1 MIVILKAFYI
11 LITIILI
18 APIQL
23 FLVIFKLRYRFY
35 LPILFH
41 KIILKILRIKVK
53 LIGKNNRYRPLVLVG
68 NHTSYIDIMV
78 LGSLMPISFIAK
90 SEISKWFL
98 FGFLAKMQ
106 NTVFITRKNFKTKE
120 SLKKINKKLNN
131 NYALVLFPEGTT
143 NAGKKILN
151 FKTSLFN
158 LFENNNTL
166 RLQNFTLCYT
176 HVNDMPIDCRSR
188 PQISWYGDM
197 NLFQHLGGL
206 LKLSCID
213 VTVVFHQTFLTKGLH
228 RKEISNL
235 SMKQVK
241 EGNRIV
247 LKT

>member
-1 MIVILKAFYI
+1 MIVILKAFSI
-11 LITIILI
+11 LVTISLI
-18 APIQL
+18 APIQS
-23 FLVIFKLRYRFY
+23 FLVIFKVRYRYY
-35 LPILFH
+35 LPIIFH

-53 LIGKNNRYRPLVLVG
+53 LIGKHNKRRPLVLIG

-78 LGSLMPISFIAK
+78 LGSIMPISFVAK

-120 SLKKINKKLNN
+120 SLKKINKKLNS

-143 NAGKKILN
+143 NSGKTILN

-158 LFENNNTL
+158 LFEYNNTL

-176 HVNDMPIDCRSR
+176 HVNDMPIDNRSR
-188 PQISWYGDM
+188 PKISWYGDM

-206 LKLSCID
+206 LKLSCLD
-213 VTVVFHQTFLTKGLH
+213 VTVVFHPTFLTKGLH

-235 SMKQVK
+235 YMSQVK
-241 EGNRIV
+241 EGKRIV
-247 LKT
+247 LIN

>member
-1 MIVILKAFYI
+1 MIVVLKAFSI

-18 APIQL
+18 SPIQL
-23 FLVIFKLRYRFY
+23 FLVFFKFKYRYY

-41 KIILKILRIKVK
+41 KIILRILSVKVR
-53 LIGKNNRYRPLVLVG
+53 LIGKNNKYRPLVLIG
-68 NHTSYIDIMV
+68 NQTSYIDIMV
-78 LGSLMPISFIAK
+78 LGSLMPISFVAK

-120 SLKKINKKLNN
+120 SLKKINKKLNSS
-131 NYALVLFPEGTT
+131 YALVLFPEGTT

-158 LFENNNTL
+158 LFEHNNTL

-176 HVNDMPIDCRSR
+176 HVNDLPIDSRSR
-188 PQISWYGDM
+188 PQVSWYGDM
-197 NLFQHLGGL
+197 NLLQHLGGL
-206 LKLSCID
+206 LKLSCLD
-213 VTVVFHQTFLTKGLH
+213 VTIVFHPTLFTKGLH

-235 SMKQVK
+235 SMKQVN
-241 EGNRIV
+241 EGKRIA
-247 LKT
+247 LKL

>member
-1 MIVILKAFYI
+1 MIVILKAFSI
-11 LITIILI
+11 LVTISLI
-18 APIQL
+18 APIQS
-23 FLVIFKLRYRFY
+23 FLVIFKVKYRYY
-35 LPILFH
+35 LPIIFH

-53 LIGKNNRYRPLVLVG
+53 LIGKQNKRRPLVLIG

-78 LGSLMPISFIAK
+78 LGSIMPISFVAK

-120 SLKKINKKLNN
+120 SLTKINKKLNS

-143 NAGKKILN
+143 NAGKKILK

-158 LFENNNTL
+158 LFEHNNTI

-176 HVNDMPIDCRSR
+176 HVNDLPIDSRSR
-188 PQISWYGDM
+188 PQVSWYGDM

-206 LKLSCID
+206 LKLSCLD
-213 VTVVFHQTFLTKGLH
+213 VTIVFHPTLFTKGLH

-235 SMKQVK
+235 SMKQVN
-241 EGNRIV
+241 EGKRIA
-247 LKT
+247 LKV